1 MLGSVAPLL
10 RDRYPSATRAGVCGL
25 LIDRLSFAEP
35 TALSMTLKRF
45 THPTLRALAATLA
58 LGCAIAVAFFLRPQ
72 DAPAAS
78 RPNIVVIQ
86 TDDQTL
92 ADLYATYTNPLTG
105 QVFAVMPNT
114 LTLLAGQGITFN
126 RYYVSNPLCCPSR
139 TTLLTGRYSHNNGV
153 LTNFFP
159 SGGFY
164 KLDLQNNLAVWL
176 HNAGYK
182 TSHVGKF
189 LNQYGDNDP
198 TQVPP
203 GWDDWHTVIGDAR
216 LFYGYKTNDNGT
228 VSDPHGVFDETD
240 STYPERDAPG
250 CPDSPPP
257 LQECN
262 YLTDT
267 ITQDAENAINKYA
280 ASSFFV
286 QVDYTTPHGDIVT
299 PGGPEPA
306 TKYAG
311 TFPGAKAPRLPNFN
325 EFDMTDKPAFVRQN
339 PKLGFGKIDYIDR
352 RYENRIEALRS
363 VDDGVAKIVNT
374 LAANSLLENT
384 YIVFISDNGFFQ
396 GEHRFD
402 SAKFLAY
409 EPSTH
414 LPLVIRGPG
423 ILPNSKSGAL
433 VGNVDLAPTFLQWTG
448 ASSTATMDGRSLV
461 PFIQDPAKRTKT
473 PILLEG
479 FTGKGEEGT
488 ALRARA
494 RGRGGQATISIKAS
508 PRDYEGVRIGRYKFI
523 QYKSGA
529 KELYDF
535 KLDPYE
541 LHSRHLDP
549 RYREV
554 KRWLG
559 LVLQRMKFC
568 AAQTCKRPVRGKI
581 PNPLPKHKPKPKHH
595 HGNGHPQ
602 AG

>member
-1 MLGSVAPLL
+1 M
-10 RDRYPSATRAGVCGL
+10 
-25 LIDRLSFAEP
+25 
-35 TALSMTLKRF
+35 
-45 THPTLRALAATLA
+45 HPTFRALAALLA
-58 LGCAIAVAFFLRPQ
+58 LACAMAAGLLLRPQ
-72 DAPAAS
+72 GAPAAA

-92 ADLYATYTNPLTG
+92 SDLYATYTSPTTG

-114 LTLLAGQGITFN
+114 LTMLAGQGMTFN

-176 HNAGYK
+176 HNAGYS
-182 TSHVGKF
+182 TSHDGKF

-228 VSDPHGVFDETD
+228 VSDPHGDFDETD
-240 STYPERDAPG
+240 NTYPERDAPG
-250 CPDSPPP
+250 CPDNPPP
-257 LQECN
+257 LQQCN
-262 YLTDT
+262 YLTDL
-267 ITQDAENAINKYA
+267 ITGDALDAIDKYA
-280 ASSFFV
+280 ASPFYL

-306 TKYAG
+306 PRYAG
-311 TFPGAKAPRLPNFN
+311 TFPGARAPRLPNFN
-325 EFDMTDKPAFVRQN
+325 ERDMTDKPAFVRRN
-339 PKLGFGKIDYIDR
+339 PRLGFGKIDYIDR

-363 VDDGVAKIVNT
+363 VDDGVGEIVNR
-374 LAANSLLENT
+374 LASDNVLGNT

-414 LPLVIRGPG
+414 LPLLIRGPG
-423 ILPNSKSGAL
+423 IPPNSKSGAL

-448 ASSTATMDGRSLV
+448 ASPTASIDGRSLV
-461 PFIQDPAKRTKT
+461 PFTEDPAKRTRT

-488 ALRARA
+488 NLRPLAR
-494 RGRGGQATISIKAS
+494 RRHGGATISVKAS
-508 PRDYEGVRIGRYKFI
+508 PRDYEGVRIGRYKYI
-523 QYKSGA
+523 QYRSGS
-529 KELYDF
+529 KELYDL

-549 RYREV
+549 RYRIV
-554 KRWLG
+554 KRWL
-559 LVLQRMKFC
+559 
-568 AAQTCKRPVRGKI
+568 AALLRRLEVCSGVTCSQPVKGKI
-581 PNPLPKHKPKPKHH
+581 PNPLPKHKPKPKPKPKHH
-595 HGNGHPQ
+595 HGQPQ

>member
-1 MLGSVAPLL
+1 
-10 RDRYPSATRAGVCGL
+10 
-25 LIDRLSFAEP
+25 
-35 TALSMTLKRF
+35 MTLQKLP
-45 THPTLRALAATLA
+45 HSTLRAVASLAALA
-58 LGCAIAVAFFLRPQ
+58 CLVGLAFVAKPS

-92 ADLYATYTNPLTG
+92 GDLYATYTDPLTG
-105 QVFAVMPNT
+105 ALTAAMPNT
-114 LTLLAGQGITFN
+114 LTLLAGGGITFN

-176 HNAGYK
+176 SNAGYK

-228 VSDPHGVFDETD
+228 VSDPHGTYDEATK
-240 STYPERDAPG
+240 SYPEIDSPG
-250 CPDSPPP
+250 CPDNPPP

-262 YLTDT
+262 YLTDH
-267 ITQDAENAINKYA
+267 ITQDATDAINKYQA
-280 ASSFFV
+280 NPFYL

-306 TKYAG
+306 PRYAG
-311 TFPGAKAPRLPNFN
+311 TFPGAKVPRLPNFN
-325 EFDMTDKPAFVRQN
+325 EFDMTDKPAFVRHN
-339 PKLGFGKIDYIDR
+339 PRLGFGKIDYVNR
-352 RYENRIEALRS
+352 RYENRLEALRS
-363 VDDGVAKIVNT
+363 VDDGVAKIVNELAVTNT
-374 LAANSLLENT
+374 LANT

-423 ILPNSKSGAL
+423 IVPNTHSGAV

-448 ASSTATMDGRSLV
+448 ASATATTDGRSLV
-461 PFIQDPAKRTKT
+461 PFTADPAKRTLT

-479 FTGKGEEGT
+479 FTGKGEEETPIRLARRRASHAT
-488 ALRARA
+488 A
-494 RGRGGQATISIKAS
+494 SIAAS
-508 PRDYEGVRIGRYKFI
+508 PRDYEGVRIGRYKYI
-523 QYKSGA
+523 QYRSGA
-529 KELYDF
+529 KELYDL

-541 LHSRHLDP
+541 LHSRHIDP

-554 KRWLG
+554 KRYLS
-559 LVLQRMKFC
+559 LVLARMQHC
-568 AAQTCKRPVRGKI
+568 VAQTCKRPVQVKV
-581 PNPLPKHKPKPKHH
+581 PKPLPKHKPKPKPK
-595 HGNGHPQ
+595 HGSKGGGKNPQ

>member
-1 MLGSVAPLL
+1 
-10 RDRYPSATRAGVCGL
+10 
-25 LIDRLSFAEP
+25 
-35 TALSMTLKRF
+35 MTLQKLP
-45 THPTLRALAATLA
+45 HSTLRAAASLAALA
-58 LGCAIAVAFFLRPQ
+58 CLVACVLIAKPG

-78 RPNIVVIQ
+78 RPNVVVIQ

-105 QVFAVMPNT
+105 AVTQVMPNT
-114 LTLLAGQGITFN
+114 LSLIAGQGITFN

-139 TTLLTGRYSHNNGV
+139 TTLLTGQYSHNNGV

-164 KLDLQNNLAVWL
+164 KLDLQNNLAPWL
-176 HNAGYK
+176 SNAGYK

-216 LFYGYKTNDNGT
+216 LFYGYQMNDNGT
-228 VSDPHGVFDETD
+228 VSDPHGDFDETT
-240 STYPERDAPG
+240 STYPTRDAPG
-250 CPDSPPP
+250 CPDNPPP
-257 LQECN
+257 LQTCN
-262 YLTDT
+262 YLTDV

-280 ASSFFV
+280 SSPFYL

-306 TKYAG
+306 PKYAG
-311 TFPGAKAPRLPNFN
+311 SFPGARAPRLPNFN
-325 EFDMTDKPAFVRQN
+325 EFDMSDKPAFVRKN

-352 RYENRIEALRS
+352 RYENRLEALRS

-374 LAANSLLENT
+374 LASANVLGNT

-414 LPLVIRGPG
+414 LPLLIRGPG
-423 ILPNSKSGAL
+423 IAPNTHSGAV

-448 ASSTATMDGRSLV
+448 ASPTASIDGRSLV
-461 PFIQDPAKRTKT
+461 PFITNPATRTKT

-488 ALRARA
+488 NLRAKA
-494 RGRGGQATISIKAS
+494 RRRGGATISVKAS
-508 PRDYEGVRIGRYKFI
+508 PRDYEGVRIGRYKYI

-529 KELYDF
+529 KELYDL

-554 KRWLG
+554 KHWLS
-559 LVLQRMKFC
+559 LVLQRMEFC
-568 AAQTCKRPVRGKI
+568 SGQSCRRPVRGKI
-581 PNPLPKHKPKPKHH
+581 PNPLPKHKPKPKHPQ
-595 HGNGHPQ
+595 GGGKGPGKGTQ